1 MTIYAYGYSQN
12 SRGFILQRKSN
23 GEKNPANFRDFT
35 NTKTFENV
43 IRVILSILTIFM
55 RLLHSINTLNVEWDY
70 A

>member
-12 SRGFILQRKSN
+12 SRDLTFKKNIIDQ
-23 GEKNPANFRDFT
+23 NPANCRDFT